1 MLLSHFKI
9 RRCAEKIIFVG
20 KKSIP
25 LILYAESKTAALTGA
40 AVPRFRHEIFRRSTQ
55 Q

>member
-9 RRCAEKIIFVG
+9 RRCAEKIILVD
-20 KKSIP
+20 KQSIP

-40 AVPRFRHEIFRRSTQ
+40 AVPVFIDSPQ
-55 Q
+55 VS